1 MKLSVIGCGYVGLVT
16 GACFAEIGHEVVC
29 LDINKTKL
37 KELSR
42 GNIPFHERGLKK
54 IVLNG
59 IKNKRLSFSSSYKK
73 ASLSDIIFIC
83 VDTPMGSNGEPD
95 LRNFYNVTDSL
106 KQHFDSDKIIVI
118 KSTVPLGTNKK
129 LADYFNKYTLNKN
142 YMISVC
148 SNPEFLKE
156 GDAVNDF
163 MKPDRI
169 VIGCDEENITLIINK
184 LYKNLNIAKK
194 KFIFMSPQSAELTKY
209 ASNSFLATKISF
221 INEISRVADHIG
233 ADMHQV
239 KDGMGSDERIGHDF
253 LNAGLGFGGS
263 CFPKDLAALNAYQRK
278 NKISSGLL
286 EQTVKVNS
294 DQIKYFIKKIQNEY
308 LLDLKNQRI
317 LVWGAAFKPNTD
329 DLRESMSIKVVKK
342 LSTLANHLYL
352 YDPLCRKSKILKEL
366 KNLKNITV
374 LDKKYSSDKRV
385 KCLLICTEFDEF
397 KELNFKLLNGYKI
410 FDGRNILN
418 RNKVEKNGIEYFGI
432 GT

>member
-16 GACFAEIGHEVVC
+16 GACLSEIGHEVVC

-42 GNIPFHERGLKK
+42 GNIPFHEKGLIE

-83 VDTPMGSNGEPD
+83 VDTPIGSKGEPD
-95 LRNFYNVTDSL
+95 LSNFLNVRDSL
-106 KQHFDSDKIIVI
+106 LKHFNSDKIIVI

-129 LADYFNKYTLNKN
+129 LADYCNKYTFNKN
-142 YMISVC
+142 YMIKVC

-169 VIGCDEENITLIINK
+169 VIGCDDQKIALIIRK
-184 LYKNLNIAKK
+184 LYKNLKISKK
-194 KFIFMSPQSAELTKY
+194 KFISMSPQSAELTKY

-221 INEISRVADHIG
+221 VNEISRVADHIG
-233 ADMHQV
+233 ADMHQI
-239 KDGMGSDERIGHDF
+239 KEGMGNDKRIGHDF
-253 LNAGLGFGGS
+253 LNAGLGYGGS
-263 CFPKDLAALNAYQRK
+263 CFPKDLAALKSYQRK
-278 NKISSGLL
+278 NKISSGILG
-286 EQTVKVNS
+286 QTIKVNS

-308 LLDLKNQRI
+308 VSSLKNQRI
-317 LVWGAAFKPNTD
+317 LVWGAAFKPKTD
-329 DLRESMSIKVVKK
+329 DLRESMSIKVIKRLGPLVK
-342 LSTLANHLYL
+342 HIYL
-352 YDPLCRKSKILKEL
+352 YDPLCKKSNILKEL
-366 KNLKNITV
+366 QMLKNISV

-397 KELNFKLLNGYKI
+397 KEVDFMLLKGYKI

-418 RNKVEKNGIEYFGI
+418 RNQVEKNGLDYFGM

>member
-221 INEISRVADHIG
+221 VNEISRIADHIG

-329 DLRESMSIKVVKK
+329 DLRESMSIKAVKK

>member
-16 GACFAEIGHEVVC
+16 GACLSDIGHEVVC

-37 KELSR
+37 KELSK
-42 GNIPFHERGLKK
+42 GNIPFHERGLKE

-83 VDTPMGSNGEPD
+83 VDTPIGSNGEPD
-95 LRNFYNVTDSL
+95 LRNFFNVRDSL
-106 KQHFDSDKIIVI
+106 KQHFDSDKIIII

-142 YMISVC
+142 YMITVC

-169 VIGCDEENITLIINK
+169 VIGCDDENITLIIKK
-184 LYKNLNIAKK
+184 LYKNLKIAKK
-194 KFIFMSPQSAELTKY
+194 KFLSMSPQSAELTKY

-221 INEISRVADHIG
+221 VNEISRVADHIG

-239 KDGMGSDERIGHDF
+239 KEGMGNDKRIGHDF
-253 LNAGLGFGGS
+253 LNAGIGYGGS
-263 CFPKDLAALNAYQRK
+263 CFPKDLAALHSYQIK
-278 NKISSGLL
+278 NKISSGILG
-286 EQTVKVNS
+286 QTIKVNA

-329 DLRESMSIKVVKK
+329 DLRESMSIKVIKK
-342 LSTLANHLYL
+342 LSPLVKHLYL
-352 YDPLCRKSKILKEL
+352 YDPICKKSKILKEL
-366 KNLKNITV
+366 QMLKNITV
-374 LDKKYSSDKRV
+374 LDKKYPSDKSV

-397 KELNFKLLNGYKI
+397 KDANFMLLKGYKI

-418 RNKVEKNGIEYFGI
+418 RNKVQENGIDYFGI

>member
-95 LRNFYNVTDSL
+95 LRNFYNVRDSL

-142 YMISVC
+142 YTISVC

-329 DLRESMSIKVVKK
+329 DLRESMSIKAIKK
-342 LSTLANHLYL
+342 LSTLVNHLYL

>member
-95 LRNFYNVTDSL
+95 LRNFYNVRDSL
-106 KQHFDSDKIIVI
+106 KQHFNSDKIIVI

-329 DLRESMSIKVVKK
+329 DLRESMSIKVIKK

>member
-329 DLRESMSIKVVKK
+329 DLRESMSIKAVKK